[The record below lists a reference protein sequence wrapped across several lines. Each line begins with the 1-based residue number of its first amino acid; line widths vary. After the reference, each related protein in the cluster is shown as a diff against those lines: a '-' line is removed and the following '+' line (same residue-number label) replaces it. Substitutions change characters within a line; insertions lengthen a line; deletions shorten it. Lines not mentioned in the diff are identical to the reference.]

1 MRTTR
6 FLTSV
11 AALGFAATALA
22 APSAAQGGV
31 DQAFLDQLHSK
42 GVPIASDAQALDLA
56 HSTCGVLSGGG
67 SAADALSK
75 ITSATN
81 WSQQQATDFGSM
93 AVVAYCGDQMQNALA
108 SIQQQTQAP
117 QGTQAP
123 PAKTGPRLNV
133 TSGTP
138 GLVVPPPDKHY
149 PYGPRF
155 GPQDTAPFS

>member
-6 FLTSV
+6 FLTSIAV
-11 AALGFAATALA
+11 FGFAATALA
-22 APSAAQGGV
+22 APSAAQGSV
-31 DQAFLDQLHSK
+31 DQAFLDQVHSK
-42 GVPIASDAQALDLA
+42 GVPIESDAQALDLA

-67 SAADALSK
+67 SAADALTK

-81 WSQQQATDFGSM
+81 WSQQQATDFGGL
-93 AVVAYCGDQMQNALA
+93 AVVAYCGDQMDKALA
-108 SIQQQTQAP
+108 SIQQAP

-123 PAKTGPRLNV
+123 PAKTGPKLNV
-133 TSGTP
+133 TNGTP

>member
-6 FLTSV
+6 LLTSI

-31 DQAFLDQLHSK
+31 DQAFLDQVRSK
-42 GVPIASDAQALDLA
+42 GVPIDSDAQALDLA

-67 SAADALSK
+67 SAADALGK

-93 AVVAYCGDQMQNALA
+93 AVVAYCGDQMDKALA
-108 SIQQQTQAP
+108 SIQDGSSSSTPSGQRP
-117 QGTQAP
+117 W
-123 PAKTGPRLNV
+123 LNKV
-133 TSGTP
+133 DVSP
-138 GLVVPPPDKHY
+138 KYDPDRPTYY
-149 PYGPRF
+149 PYGPPR
-155 GPQDTAPFS
+155 PPRH